1 MEIRIFENKEALSRA
16 AAEYFINI
24 INNKQNPV
32 LGLATGSSPVGM
44 YNKLIEAYNDGR
56 VSFKNVTTFNLD
68 EYMGIDK
75 HHPQS
80 YYTFMKENLFDHV
93 NINISK
99 TNIPNGAGNPETVCD
114 AYNRELAE
122 CEIDI
127 QILGIGSN
135 GHIAFNEPG
144 TPFGSVTHCVT
155 LDEKTLKDNARFFDN
170 DINAVPKQAVT
181 MGLSNIMKAKQIVLI
196 ATGESKADAIR
207 KLILGDVN
215 EKMPASI
222 LQFHPN
228 VVILVDRAAM
238 KEVIKKD

>member
-1 MEIRIFENKEALSRA
+1 MEIRIFENKETLSRA
-16 AAEYFINI
+16 AAEYFINV
-24 INNKQNPV
+24 INTKQRPV
-32 LGLATGSSPVGM
+32 LGLATGSSPLGM
-44 YNKLIEAYNDGR
+44 YTKLIEAYNDGR

-68 EYMGIDK
+68 EYVGIEK
-75 HHPQS
+75 NHPQS

-93 NINISK
+93 NINISS
-99 TNIPNGAGNPETVCD
+99 TNIPNGSGNAQEVCD
-114 AYNRELAE
+114 TYNRELSE
-122 CEIDI
+122 YEIDI

-144 TPFGSVTHCVT
+144 TPFGSVTHCVK
-155 LDEKTLKDNARFFDN
+155 LDENTRQDNARFFDN
-170 DINAVPKQAVT
+170 NIDLVPTEAIT

-207 KLILGDVN
+207 NLILGDVT
-215 EKMPASI
+215 EQMPASV

-238 KEVIKKD
+238 KEVIKK